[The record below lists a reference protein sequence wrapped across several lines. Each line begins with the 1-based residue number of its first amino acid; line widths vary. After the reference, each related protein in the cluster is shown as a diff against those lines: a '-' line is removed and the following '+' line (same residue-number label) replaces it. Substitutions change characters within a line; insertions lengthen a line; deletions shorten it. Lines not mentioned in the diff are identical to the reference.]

1 MQASRSQVL
10 QYFKI
15 LDISITLFGNTLLPS
30 HFSKIPFP
38 HHTFPKYPS
47 HHTFM
52 KYPSPIPLSRIT
64 LIPSH
69 FPKMPLLHHTF
80 PKYPSYITLSPNNPL
95 NLQHTCINTHT
106 LTSVPTYTKDRS
118 TPKIPSC
125 TKCAPISGPTPNMK
139 EELYFII
146 IIPHDSSSTNPSL
159 FGLEPWWF
167 RLSSTNTCISM

>member
-1 MQASRSQVL
+1 MLSGCGVCKRQEVKFYNISRFWTS
-10 QYFKI
+10 
-15 LDISITLFGNTLLPS
+15 PS
-30 HFSKIPFP
+30 HFSEIPFS
-38 HHTFPKYPS
+38 HHIFPKYPS
-47 HHTFM
+47 
-52 KYPSPIPLSRIT
+52 PIILSRNTPPIT
-64 LIPSH
+64 HSWNTLPPSH
-69 FPKMPLLHHTF
+69 FLELPLSHHTS
-80 PKYPSYITLSPNNPL
+80 PKCPSYITLSPNNPL

-167 RLSSTNTCISM
+167 RLSSTNTCISMW